1 MFCSNC
7 VRTEKEL
14 TESKDKKAVEKHM
27 KKFRAS
33 LGAQSLSVEDMAQ
46 AEKSIV
52 RCSQWQSFAQEIADL
67 EEDGHVKTNSTI
79 FRLDPIL
86 QDGLLRV
93 GGRLRRAAMPEDI
106 KHPVILGKGSHLSTL
121 ILRNIHIQIGH
132 SGWNHMLSKL
142 RQRYWIVDHNSATKI
157 IFKEMTSTRA
167 VYQLT
172 FHHLHMWALW
182 TD

>member
-1 MFCSNC
+1 
-7 VRTEKEL
+7 
-14 TESKDKKAVEKHM
+14 M

-142 RQRYWIVDHNSATKI
+142 RQRYWIVHANSATGNILKHASS
-157 IFKEMTSTRA
+157 FDDRQPEWENRRRLTSPRA
-167 VYQLT
+167 VYHLT
-172 FHHLHMWALW
+172 CHHLHM
-182 TD
+182 